1 MSTNETPSFRP
12 PGHGTYRNY
21 LVVAA
26 DMAMYTGQSID
37 GCNLVLTSA
46 QDELDALETAL
57 SALEEGYL
65 PVVAF
70 DAAELRRLADHL
82 TAHPLKPKES
92 YNASANMTEA
102 EIAEISEDEE

>member
-1 MSTNETPSFRP
+1 M
-12 PGHGTYRNY
+12 YRNY

-46 QDELDALETAL
+46 QDDLDALETAL
-57 SALEEGYL
+57 SALEDGYL

-70 DAAELRRLADHL
+70 DATDLRRLAEKRA
-82 TAHPLKPKES
+82 AHPLKPSES
-92 YNASANMTEA
+92 YNESANMTEA
-102 EIAEISEDEE
+102 EIAEISEDDE